1 MKNNKVQN
9 NKKESENF
17 DNFTG
22 YNPNQSKED
31 VSKIVTN
38 LKECL
43 TEVKLVEELF
53 YNETWKSLDEFGFV
67 K

>member
-22 YNPNQSKED
+22 YNPNPSKED

-38 LKECL
+38 LKSVL
-43 TEVKLVEELF
+43 LKL
-53 YNETWKSLDEFGFV
+53 S
-67 K
+67 

>member
-22 YNPNQSKED
+22 YNPNPSKED

-53 YNETWKSLDEFGFV
+53 YNET
-67 K
+67 